1 MNEMQFI
8 CDAPAGKTWFRIE
21 TEGEAALE
29 SNAMNHAVEK
39 HFRLEREKAKES
51 YQPTSANYIER
62 DIGLN
67 AHLRQ
72 QMPMFLTLRDSEG
85 NTLVT
90 AMLPPGG
97 QVDEHFRIIIVAAGN
112 ADPYPEH
119 EEAIAALGQHF
130 AIELTHE
137 RCFPY
142 RRG

>member
-1 MNEMQFI
+1 MQFI
-8 CDAPAGKTWFRIE
+8 CDTPSGKTWFRIE

-29 SNAMNHAVEK
+29 SAAMNHAVEK

-51 YQPTSANYIER
+51 YQPTSTNYIER

-67 AHLRQ
+67 AHIQ
-72 QMPMFLTLRDSEG
+72 KHMPMFLTLRDSEG
-85 NTLVT
+85 NALTT

-97 QVDEHFRIIIVAAGN
+97 RDDEHFRVIIVAAGN
-112 ADPYPEH
+112 SDPYPQH
-119 EEAIAALGQHF
+119 EEAIAALGNHF
-130 AIELTHE
+130 SIVLTRD